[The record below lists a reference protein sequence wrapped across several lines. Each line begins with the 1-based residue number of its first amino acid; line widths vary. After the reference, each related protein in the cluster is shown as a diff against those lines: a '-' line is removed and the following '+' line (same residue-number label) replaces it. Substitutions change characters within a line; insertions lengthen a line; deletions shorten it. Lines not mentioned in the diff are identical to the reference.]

1 MHTRIESDVDEATH
15 QEGRDQLAFMICG
28 LWMVIGL
35 YIDGWAHEADRP
47 ETFLTPWHGVLYS
60 GFGAAVLYGLY
71 AGRRDSRT
79 GRASGTDDR
88 IATVG
93 IATFLIGAGGDAAWH
108 ELIGVEADLEALVSP
123 THLALLIGGLL
134 MVTMPVRIAT
144 KAAGQLTRDA
154 KLALLMSVGL
164 ALSVVTFFLMYLSP
178 WAEVDSFLRRYVP
191 EDEVANLAL
200 QTAMATVIVTSV
212 LFCGALLWT
221 ARRWTLPF
229 GTATATFTGVAVAQ
243 SGLEGFDLRLTIL
256 CAPIAGLVADVLL
269 SRGRT
274 LPLVGAATGAA
285 FWASYFALLH
295 AERGIEWGPSLWVGA
310 IVFGALAGYGT
321 GVAVNCERPAPAA
334 AA

>member
-1 MHTRIESDVDEATH
+1 MHTRIEIEDDLQT
-15 QEGRDQLAFMICG
+15 GRDQLAFMLCG

-47 ETFLTPWHGVLYS
+47 ETFFTPWHAVLYS
-60 GFGAAVLYGLY
+60 GFGAALLYGVY
-71 AGRRDSRT
+71 TGMRDKRSGRT
-79 GRASGTDDR
+79 SGPDDR
-88 IATVG
+88 IAAIGV
-93 IATFLIGAGGDAAWH
+93 AVFLLGAAGDAAWH

-134 MVTMPVRIAT
+134 MVTMPVRTALT
-144 KAAGQLTRDA
+144 TAGELTRDA
-154 KLALLMSVGL
+154 KLAMLMSVGL

-178 WAEVDSFLRRYVP
+178 WAESDSFLRRYVP
-191 EDEVANLAL
+191 EDEVSNLAL

-229 GTATATFTGVAVAQ
+229 GTATAIFTGVALAQ

-256 CAPIAGLVADVLL
+256 CAPIAGIVADVLL
-269 SRGRT
+269 ARRHS

-285 FWASYFALLH
+285 FWASYFALIH
-295 AERGIEWGPSLWVGA
+295 VERGVEWGPSLWVGA

-321 GVAVNCERPAPAA
+321 GVAVSCERPAPAA